1 MKISMLS
8 TALAIETILL
18 ATLGGWFVQNRSQLN
33 KPGSTAGNLPQSA
46 KAATSASDLPPDD
59 PRTRHRHWKY
69 QPQTKTV
76 TIVGEVVDSWCYSSQ
91 VMGPGRGE
99 RHKACGL
106 ACAHGGVTIGIVDDE
121 GTLYI
126 CAKHKAYTGC
136 KELLTP
142 FMAKRVKIL
151 GWLGEKGG
159 CKVLKVAEVEEVK
172 DSNTANP
179 LSTANQSASQASAA
193 GASVMPTSPSTES
206 ASRLAKPSNITPAPA
221 AAAKSGTHS

>member
-8 TALAIETILL
+8 TAFAIETILL
-18 ATLGGWFVQNRSQLN
+18 VTIGGWFVQNHSALN
-33 KPGSTAGNLPQSA
+33 KAGSADSGLPPST
-46 KAATSASDLPPDD
+46 KAATSASDLPADD

-69 QPQTKTV
+69 QPQTTTV

-106 ACAHGGVTIGIVDDE
+106 ACAHGGVTLGIVDDE

-151 GWLGEKGG
+151 GWLGQKGG

-172 DSNTANP
+172 DG
-179 LSTANQSASQASAA
+179 SAA
-193 GASVMPTSPSTES
+193 GSTT
-206 ASRLAKPSNITPAPA
+206 TPAPA
-221 AAAKSGTHS
+221 PTAAAKSGSHS

>member
-1 MKISMLS
+1 MKISMP
-8 TALAIETILL
+8 L
-18 ATLGGWFVQNRSQLN
+18 ATLALISSLALNLILGGWLIYRCLTPSLPPAQ
-33 KPGSTAGNLPQSA
+33 AGAP
-46 KAATSASDLPPDD
+46 ATSATDLPPDD
-59 PRTRHRHWKY
+59 PRTRHRKWKY

-142 FMAKRVKIL
+142 FMAKRVKVL
-151 GWLGEKGG
+151 GWLGQKGG
-159 CKVLKVAEVEEVK
+159 CNVLKIADVEEVK
-172 DSNTANP
+172 DGATGQAASVAPRETAPQDIQASTANP
-179 LSTANQSASQASAA
+179 ANP
-193 GASVMPTSPSTES
+193 V
-206 ASRLAKPSNITPAPA
+206 AK
-221 AAAKSGTHS
+221 